1 MKNITLWLEKIESFL
16 INNGG
21 SELYY
26 LLKAMCETNKINFL
40 ELISDASKGLGE
52 TVSED
57 IAYVLDQD
65 LDDPKK
71 FEGAIFIFGDSE
83 GFPMPIEL
91 FISLMQKVSEVYIQT
106 HPNEKDSIEFYM
118 NKLRDRY
125 SK

>member
-1 MKNITLWLEKIESFL
+1 
-16 INNGG
+16 
-21 SELYY
+21 
-26 LLKAMCETNKINFL
+26 MCETNKINSL

-65 LDDPKK
+65 LDIPKK
-71 FEGAIFIFGDSE
+71 FEGAIFIFGDSD
-83 GFPMPIEL
+83 GFPMSIEL

-106 HPNEKDSIEFYM
+106 HPSEKDSIEFYM
-118 NKLRDRY
+118 NKLRERY

>member
-1 MKNITLWLEKIESFL
+1 MKNITLWLEKVERFL
-16 INNGG
+16 IDHGG

-26 LLKAMCETNKINFL
+26 LLKAMCEAKKINFL
-40 ELISDASKGLGE
+40 DLISDASKGLGE

-57 IAYVLDQD
+57 IAYMLDQD

-91 FISLMQKVSEVYIQT
+91 FISLIHKVSEAYIEA
-106 HPNEKDSIEFYM
+106 HPKDKDSIEFYM
-118 NKLRDRY
+118 NKLRERY